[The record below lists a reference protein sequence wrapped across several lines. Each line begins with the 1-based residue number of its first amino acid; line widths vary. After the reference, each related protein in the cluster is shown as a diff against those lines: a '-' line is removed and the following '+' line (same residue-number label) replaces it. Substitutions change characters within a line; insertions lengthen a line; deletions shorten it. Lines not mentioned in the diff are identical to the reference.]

1 MSQPEHP
8 YPDFDEIIENT
19 LDDSMIK
26 PNKIGYYIWTFI
38 FLSISLLLIYFSLFE
53 LGISF
58 KAWFENPVAFAP
70 FIAIL
75 RIIYVVILEVNY
87 FSSWNNNYL
96 RKWMIFSFPYEML
109 LLIVV
114 FFIGM
119 SNMPM

>member
-1 MSQPEHP
+1 MSQSEHP

-58 KAWFENPVAFAP
+58 KA
-70 FIAIL
+70 
-75 RIIYVVILEVNY
+75 
-87 FSSWNNNYL
+87 
-96 RKWMIFSFPYEML
+96 
-109 LLIVV
+109 
-114 FFIGM
+114 
-119 SNMPM
+119 